1 MCPSRQSCPSVIPPT
16 TCPSLSGLQ
25 SHPARWAVICQK
37 CVKSVLGRQD
47 PSLAGTFFSPSMM
60 FLGKFL
66 SLRVPCISSLIVRL
80 GDTASLQNT
89 FISAR
94 IVRVSL
100 SDGRSVNIKIETCY
114 VIRTCDSILSCLWW
128 PEVDLHFLGA
138 FHFDCWDRVSLY
150 SLGWP
155 ELTMQT
161 RVAADSE
168 ICRLNLW
175 MARFKGMYHYTW
187 LSILV
192 F

>member
-47 PSLAGTFFSPSMM
+47 PSLAGTFPFSQHDV
-60 FLGKFL
+60 LGEISFFEG
-66 SLRVPCISSLIVRL
+66 SLHQQSDSQIRRHS
-80 GDTASLQNT
+80 
-89 FISAR
+89 
-94 IVRVSL
+94 VSL
-100 SDGRSVNIKIETCY
+100 EYLHFCQNCQSIFIRWQVCEYKDRKCVMSS
-114 VIRTCDSILSCLWW
+114 RTCDRTSVTVHYHVCGGQRSTSI
-128 PEVDLHFLGA
+128 FLGA

-175 MARFKGMYHYTW
+175 MARFKGMYHYT
-187 LSILV
+187 
-192 F
+192 